1 MIKKLA
7 TNIILLI
14 TLLSPSVSFGD
25 INEAWTSLRRSRG
38 NIKSYVNLIKNLVD
52 EELYFTAV
60 PYIKEYLIQN
70 AGRRNKKLDYLIDQV
85 VTKVGV
91 KQFEVLPSKYLSS
104 SRSPMLSYVL
114 AKKYFR
120 IGQYNKALAT
130 LNGTIPGNHPAKPY
144 ALLLEGSAFSV
155 LKKKAS
161 AKAAFKEC
169 ISLSQ
174 SFISSTD
181 LPDRKRQLEMNRD
194 YCILG
199 IPRVEFAK
207 GKFDDADLS
216 FLDLR
221 KSSYVWPEILF
232 EEAWNSFYQRDYNRT
247 LGKLVTYKA
256 PVMDYIFNPEIEILR
271 ALTFLELCLWGD
283 TKRVVNKFYN
293 KFQLPHQQLRYFLK
307 KHKRDYKYF
316 YLLAKT
322 ASKGRKRGSKLLN
335 QMLKSVLRDPAFIE
349 LYRSFHA
356 GRTEIKYIKTMRNK
370 NFARILNV
378 NLKESLLLQRNL
390 IGAYVRKSL
399 HLMSNMVNKT
409 MQDMSYIKLEVLSR
423 AKGELYQTGSMNRG
437 RGDIK
442 YLTRNDKQYFWN
454 FNGEFWADE
463 LGDYVF
469 SLKSECE
476 GSAK

>member
-1 MIKKLA
+1 MIK
-7 TNIILLI
+7 NFIRSILLLTSL
-14 TLLSPSVSFGD
+14 TLPYVSYG
-25 INEAWTSLRRSRG
+25 NMSEAWSSLRKSRG
-38 NIKSYVNLIKNLVD
+38 NISNYVNVIEELVD
-52 EELYFTAV
+52 EGLYFTAI

-70 AGRRNKKLDYLIDQV
+70 TGRRNKKLDYLIDEV
-85 VTKVGV
+85 ITKVGV
-91 KQFEVLPSKYLSS
+91 KQFEVLPSKYLLS

-120 IGQYNKALAT
+120 IGKYNKALSA
-130 LNGTIPGNHPAKPY
+130 LNGTIPGSHPAKPY
-144 ALLLEGSAFSV
+144 ALLLEGSAFSI
-155 LKKKAS
+155 LKKKSS

-169 ISLSQ
+169 ISLSD
-174 SFISSTD
+174 SFISKTD
-181 LPDRKRQLEMNRD
+181 FQDRKRQLEMNRD

-216 FLDLR
+216 YLDLM

-232 EEAWNSFYQRDYNRT
+232 EEAWNSFYQRDYNRA

-256 PVMDYIFNPEIEILR
+256 PVLDYIFNPEVEILR
-271 ALTFLELCLWGD
+271 ALTYLELCLWSD
-283 TKRVVNKFYN
+283 TKRVVNNFYN
-293 KFQLPHQQLRYFLK
+293 KFQLPYQQLRFFLK
-307 KHKRDYKYF
+307 KHRRDYKYF
-316 YLLAKT
+316 YLLAKS
-322 ASKGRKRGSKLLN
+322 ASKGRERGSKLLS

-349 LYRSFHA
+349 LYRSFHF
-356 GRTEIKYIKTMRNK
+356 GKSEIKYIKSMQNK
-370 NFARILNV
+370 KFARILNV

-399 HLMSNMVNKT
+399 HLMSSMVNKT
-409 MQDMSYIKLEVLSR
+409 MQDMSYIKLEVLAR
-423 AKGELYQTGSMNRG
+423 KKGELYQTGSMNRG

-442 YLTRNDKQYFWN
+442 YLTRNDKQYFWS

-469 SLKSECE
+469 SLKSECVNE
-476 GSAK
+476 P